1 MCPEVDPGFFTW
13 LFFWGLEKLGL
24 GQIDALVLVGDGACR
39 VLVTD
44 FIFNKFRFVTLVS
57 Q

>member
-1 MCPEVDPGFFTW
+1 MVVLLGTKETGVQAKQRPWCW
-13 LFFWGLEKLGL
+13 L
-24 GQIDALVLVGDGACR
+24 GDGACR

-44 FIFNKFRFVTLVS
+44 FIFNKSRFVTLVS